1 MKKLTIAA
9 AAITALVT
17 MTTYAAPAFANNK
30 QQGNDDWQEH
40 NESFEL
46 KTKQVDLGP
55 TTDPTAVGQTY
66 ALTEDVFN
74 TSGKMVGHDGAACT
88 ATRII
93 KTGSEFMCISGLRL
107 DDRGELEAQGL
118 YTKGDKHIV
127 APITGGTGEFRKAHG
142 QVTIDVISD
151 TERNIKIELDD

>member
-1 MKKLTIAA
+1 MKNKLTIAA

-17 MTTYAAPAFANNK
+17 MTTYAAPAFANN
-30 QQGNDDWQEH
+30 NHNNDWQDH
-40 NESFEL
+40 NKTFEL

-74 TSGKMVGHDGAACT
+74 MSGKMVGHDGAACT

-93 KTGSEFMCISGLRL
+93 KTGSEFLCISGLRL

-151 TERNIKIELDD
+151 TERSIRIDLED